1 MFPAQSEL
9 SLRARLPGSG
19 YSSPWRARSASAVTG
34 AGVLLVPPMASP
46 RLLLVVN
53 DAAFF
58 LSHRLALATGAR
70 DAGFDVHVATP
81 RDEASARIE
90 ATGLAYHAIPLS
102 RRGTSPGGELR
113 TLASL
118 VALYRDVAPD
128 VVHHVTAKP
137 ILYGGIAARVA
148 GVPAVVHAVSGLGH
162 VFISPTARARVLRQA
177 IRATY
182 RLATSH
188 PNCAVI
194 FQNDDDRRTF
204 GTAIRTSRVVMIRGS
219 GVDLRVFRPT
229 PLPGGV
235 PLVVLPA
242 RMLWDKG
249 IAELVDAARTLKRE
263 GVQAR
268 FALVGGIDPGN
279 PAAVPRER
287 IEAWV
292 REGVVEWWGLRTD
305 MPEVLAQATI
315 ACLPS
320 YREGM
325 SKALLEACAAGRP
338 IVTTDVPGCRDV
350 VAGGE
355 HGVLVPAR
363 DAGALADAFRQLLG
377 DRARLERMGAAAAEA
392 ARAFSVEEVLA
403 KTLQLY
409 RDLLERRR

>member
-1 MFPAQSEL
+1 M
-9 SLRARLPGSG
+9 RR
-19 YSSPWRARSASAVTG
+19 
-34 AGVLLVPPMASP
+34 P

-81 RDEASARIE
+81 RDEASPRIE
-90 ATGLAYHAIPLS
+90 AAGLSYHAIPLS
-102 RRGTSPGGELR
+102 RRGTSPAAELQ
-113 TLASL
+113 TVAAL
-118 VALYRDVAPD
+118 VTLYRRVAPD
-128 VVHHVTAKP
+128 IVHHVTAKP
-137 ILYGGIAARVA
+137 ILYGGVAAQVA
-148 GVPAVVHAVSGLGH
+148 RVPAVVHAVSGLGH
-162 VFISPTARARVLRQA
+162 VFISDRPRARVLRHA

-182 RLATSH
+182 RIATSH

-204 GTAIRTSRVVMIRGS
+204 GSSIRTSHVVMIRGS
-219 GVDLRVFRPT
+219 GVDLEAFRAM
-229 PLPGGV
+229 PLPTDE
-235 PLVVLPA
+235 PPIVVLPS

-249 IAELVDAARTLKRE
+249 VAELVEAARRLKSN
-263 GVQAR
+263 GVRAR

-292 REGVVEWWGLRTD
+292 AEGIVEWWGMRSD
-305 MPEVLAQATI
+305 MPDVLAQATI
-315 ACLPS
+315 VCLPS

-325 SKALLEACAAGRP
+325 PKALLEACAVGRP

-363 DAGALADAFRQLLG
+363 DAGALADALGRLLG
-377 DRARLERMGAAAAEA
+377 DRARIERMALASAEA
-392 ARAFSVEEVLA
+392 AKRFSVREVLDL
-403 KTLQLY
+403 TLRLY
-409 RDLLERRR
+409 RELLARP